1 LPTFNLFPEI
11 AEGAFPKQYIYT
23 VAHESGSA
31 TPNFLPLRG
40 LRGKNALLLLKT
52 FACASGL

>member
-23 VAHESGSA
+23 VAYASGSE
-31 TPNFLPLRG
+31 
-40 LRGKNALLLLKT
+40 
-52 FACASGL
+52 